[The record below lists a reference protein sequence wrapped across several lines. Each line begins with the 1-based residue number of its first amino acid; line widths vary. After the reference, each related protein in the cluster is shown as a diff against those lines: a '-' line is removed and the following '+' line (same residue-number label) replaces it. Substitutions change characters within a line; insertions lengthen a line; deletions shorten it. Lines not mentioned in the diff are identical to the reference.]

1 MSAEG
6 EYRIEG
12 YTSPRGGGKFQEKE
26 LRNAFLEQA
35 MLQEGYEDN
44 DREMVHKFLYET
56 VHQQDRGEHIQTT
69 RGVFGLDK
77 ADDVEIQSVFAAAKK
92 KYKKVADKIRPV
104 YQELPE
110 KFRIIRDIKGD
121 PLEGM
126 IPLSTHPPDFVPTG
140 RYTAERR
147 SQIDAAHEGDFLW
160 DEERKLIHQLIMQQ
174 NEGFAW
180 DDTEKGSFKTEY
192 FPPVDIP
199 VIEHVPWV
207 LKNIPIPPG
216 MHKEI
221 CDFIQ
226 KKIASG
232 TYEPSSSSYRSRW
245 FIVMKKD
252 GKSFRIVH
260 SLEPL
265 NAVTIAHSGLP
276 PAMESLAEHFAGRA
290 CGGILDLYVGYDERL
305 LAESSRDMTTFQ
317 TPFGALR
324 LVTLPM
330 GWTNSV
336 PIFHEDVTH
345 ILRDEI
351 PDFTEPYI
359 DDVPIRGPKTRY
371 ELEGGGYEVIP
382 ENPGIRRFV
391 WEHMTNVNRIVQ
403 RMKYCG
409 GTFSGYKSILC
420 AAEIMVVGHLC
431 TYEGR
436 KPTPDKVQVILN
448 WGPCQNVSDVRA
460 FMGTMGLL
468 RIYISD
474 YANRAQHIQKLLRN
488 NATFEWGPDQEES
501 MEALKDGVRNAHCV
515 TPLDYTH
522 PGAIVLAVDTSW
534 RAVGFYIY
542 QEDPTD
548 KKHKRYARFGSIL
561 LSEREQRFS
570 QPKRELF
577 GLLRAL
583 TACYYWLVGSRNL
596 VIETDAKYIKG
607 MLENPGMGP
616 NATINRWI
624 DQILMF
630 HFELRHVAGKTF
642 GPDGLSRR
650 EGQPGDEEYENP
662 EEHAGD
668 NSGPPTYVKVFPED
682 DDPLEFDEFKDQ
694 IDSRGGYQQEIVE
707 SFIFEKDS
715 NLAQNVGCFQKELNK
730 ARHENRLERDM
741 VEKYI
746 REETCTG
753 PQKEFLQQFMLSPEI
768 PSNQITA
775 DVEEEDYDERNRTG
789 AGIDLDNKIP
799 LIKAWLLDPTS
810 RPSGMNNKQYFNFTR
825 NARNFFLDK
834 KGRLYR
840 KSIDEAH
847 KLFVAKGH
855 RTRMLRSAHD
865 SLGHRGSYA
874 TRSMLSERFWWP
886 ELERDVHWYVKTCH
900 LCQERQKTMI
910 RIPRTETHTPSI
922 FQQLHVDTLHMTP
935 TSHGYSYIV
944 HGRCALTSYPEGR
957 PLRKENSE
965 TIAAWLFED
974 IICRWGSL
982 REIITDNGGPFVK
995 ALQHLKQ
1002 KWGINWITI
1011 SAYNSR
1017 ANGKIERPHWDI
1029 RQMLFKACGGEE
1041 YASKW
1046 FKYFYHVLWADR
1058 VSIRKGFGSSPFF
1071 LVTGA
1076 HPVLPMDIIEA
1087 TWLVELPDRILTTEE
1102 LIGFRAGALAKH
1114 KEHIDEMREQVSKQ
1128 KRDAM
1133 LKYEEKHVHKIRDY
1147 RFKGG
1152 DLVLVR
1158 NSPVEMSLN
1167 KKMRRRWEG
1176 PYIVVTRKQGGAY
1189 ILADMSGRVS
1199 KDKIAAFRVIPY
1211 FARRQIKIPENITDI
1226 LDQSSESLKVLIE
1239 KPDDAEEDRIE
1250 RLMYDEANG
1259 EEAEP
1264 LEWEGDEERWWDDT
1278 VWP

>member
-1 MSAEG
+1 MSNEG
-6 EYRIEG
+6 DYRIEG
-12 YTSPRGGGKFQEKE
+12 YTTPKGRVRFKEKE

-35 MLQEGYEDN
+35 MQQQGYEDE
-44 DREMVHKFLYET
+44 DREMVHRFLYET
-56 VHQQDRGEHIQTT
+56 TGEQENRGLSQTT
-69 RGVFGLDK
+69 RGVFGVQK
-77 ADDVEIQSVFAAAKK
+77 EETKSVFAAAKK

-110 KFRIIRDIKGD
+110 KFRIVRDIKGD

-126 IPLSTHPPDFVPTG
+126 PQLSRQPPDFVSTG
-140 RYTAERR
+140 RYTAERKE
-147 SQIDAAHEGDFLW
+147 QMDKAHGGDFLW
-160 DEERKLIHQLIMQQ
+160 PEERKLVHQLIMQQ
-174 NEGFAW
+174 NDGFAW

-199 VIEHVPWV
+199 VVEHVPWV

-276 PAMESLAEHFAGRA
+276 PEMESLAEHFAGRA

-351 PDFTEPYI
+351 PDYTEPYI

-371 ELEGGGYEVIP
+371 ELEGGGFEVIP
-382 ENPGIRRFV
+382 ENQGIRRFV
-391 WEHMTNVNRIVQ
+391 WEHMNNVNRIVQ
-403 RMKYCG
+403 RMRYCG

-436 KPTPDKVQVILN
+436 KPTPDKIHVILN
-448 WGPCQNVSDVRA
+448 WGPCQNISDVRA

-468 RIYISD
+468 RIYIPD

-488 NATFEWGPDQEES
+488 NAPFEWGPDQEES
-501 MEALKDGVRNAHCV
+501 MEALKDGVRNAQCIM
-515 TPLDYTH
+515 PLDYTH
-522 PGAIVLAVDTSW
+522 PGTIVLAVDTSW

-548 KKHKRYARFGSIL
+548 KKLKRYARFGSIL
-561 LSEREQRFS
+561 LSDREQRFS

-583 TACYYWLVGSRNL
+583 TACYYWLIGSRKL
-596 VIETDAKYIKG
+596 AIETDAKYIKG
-607 MLENPGMGP
+607 MLDNPGMGP

-650 EGQPGDEEYENP
+650 EGQPGDEQYENP
-662 EEHAGD
+662 EANAGD
-668 NSGPPTYVKVFPED
+668 NNGPPTYVKVFEED
-682 DDPLEFDEFKDQ
+682 EDPLDFEEFKDQ

-707 SFIFEKDS
+707 QFLLEEETT
-715 NLAQNVGCFQKELNK
+715 LARGVGCFQKELDK
-730 ARHENRLERDM
+730 ARHENKLEREM
-741 VEKYI
+741 VEKQI
-746 REETCTG
+746 KEDKCMG
-753 PQKEFLQQFMLSPEI
+753 PQRAFLQQFMLAPEMPTDRI
-768 PSNQITA
+768 EDA
-775 DVEEEDYDERNRTG
+775 AEEEGYDERNRTNY
-789 AGIDLDNKIP
+789 GIDFDEKIP
-799 LIKAWLLDPTS
+799 LIKAWLKDPTS
-810 RPSGMNNKQYFNFTR
+810 RPKGMNNKQYFNFTR

-834 KGRLYR
+834 RGRLYR

-847 KLFVAKGH
+847 KLFVDKKD
-855 RTRMLRSAHD
+855 RTRMLRNAHD

-874 TRSMLSERFWWP
+874 TRSLFVR
-886 ELERDVHWYVKTCH
+886 
-900 LCQERQKTMI
+900 
-910 RIPRTETHTPSI
+910 PS
-922 FQQLHVDTLHMTP
+922 
-935 TSHGYSYIV
+935 
-944 HGRCALTSYPEGR
+944 RC
-957 PLRKENSE
+957 
-965 TIAAWLFED
+965 
-974 IICRWGSL
+974 
-982 REIITDNGGPFVK
+982 
-995 ALQHLKQ
+995 
-1002 KWGINWITI
+1002 
-1011 SAYNSR
+1011 
-1017 ANGKIERPHWDI
+1017 NGK
-1029 RQMLFKACGGEE
+1029 L
-1041 YASKW
+1041 S
-1046 FKYFYHVLWADR
+1046 
-1058 VSIRKGFGSSPFF
+1058 VSR
-1071 LVTGA
+1071 
-1076 HPVLPMDIIEA
+1076 
-1087 TWLVELPDRILTTEE
+1087 
-1102 LIGFRAGALAKH
+1102 
-1114 KEHIDEMREQVSKQ
+1114 
-1128 KRDAM
+1128 
-1133 LKYEEKHVHKIRDY
+1133 
-1147 RFKGG
+1147 
-1152 DLVLVR
+1152 
-1158 NSPVEMSLN
+1158 
-1167 KKMRRRWEG
+1167 
-1176 PYIVVTRKQGGAY
+1176 
-1189 ILADMSGRVS
+1189 
-1199 KDKIAAFRVIPY
+1199 
-1211 FARRQIKIPENITDI
+1211 
-1226 LDQSSESLKVLIE
+1226 
-1239 KPDDAEEDRIE
+1239 
-1250 RLMYDEANG
+1250 
-1259 EEAEP
+1259 
-1264 LEWEGDEERWWDDT
+1264 
-1278 VWP
+1278 